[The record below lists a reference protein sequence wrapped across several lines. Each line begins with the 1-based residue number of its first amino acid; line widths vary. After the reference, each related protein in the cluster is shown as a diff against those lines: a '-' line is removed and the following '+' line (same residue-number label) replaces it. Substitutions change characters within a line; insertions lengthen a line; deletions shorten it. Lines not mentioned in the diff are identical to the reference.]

1 MKKSITIDYADFKG
15 GFPCK
20 FKRTCAKISLPGLEN
35 LLHQYEGLIARL
47 RDSAHGSPA
56 DVAITI
62 ANVMQ
67 PMQWLKAYI
76 EKRKKRLG
84 QEVSNG

>member
-47 RDSAHGSPA
+47 RDSAQGSPGE
-56 DVAITI
+56 VAITI

-67 PMQWLKAYI
+67 PMQWLEAYI
-76 EKRKKRLG
+76 EKRKKRPG
-84 QEVSNG
+84 QEVTS

>member
-35 LLHQYEGLIARL
+35 LLHQYRVLLDDLEKNGQ
-47 RDSAHGSPA
+47 GSPA
-56 DVAITI
+56 ERAMTC
-62 ANVMQ
+62 AFLMQ
-67 PMQWLKAYI
+67 PMQWLEAYI

-84 QEVSNG
+84 QEVTS

>member
-35 LLHQYEGLIARL
+35 LMNQYEGLLARIE
-47 RDSAHGSPA
+47 DSEGRPSEKALACA
-56 DVAITI
+56 DLMG
-62 ANVMQ
+62 VMR
-67 PMQWLKAYI
+67 WLEAYI